1 MEKIVFPH
9 EHSILGYEIT
19 SDDPNNKR
27 VWPIIKLIAKDQARF
42 GELAKIL
49 PLVGSWDNYPDDFKN
64 CKDIVSNLES
74 LIESVKK
81 ELDWVT
87 ENVTEVI
94 KNKFSS
100 SQD

>member
-19 SDDPNNKR
+19 SNDPNDKGA
-27 VWPIIKLIAKDQARF
+27 WPIIKIVARDQKRD
-42 GELAKIL
+42 GELATIL
-49 PLVGSWDNYPDDFKN
+49 PLVLSLDEYPDNFRN
-64 CKDIVSNLES
+64 CEDIVSNLES
-74 LIESVKK
+74 LIELVKK

-87 ENVTEVI
+87 EDVTEVI